1 MKLLLLSLALVFLP
15 LIATAHPHVWIETR
29 ADFVFDHGKFIG
41 MDIDWLFDDIF
52 SAAMIDDFDHGRK
65 GHFDDKDIAEL
76 KQQVLPGYADFAYF
90 THMRIDGKEVKIAHV
105 ENFTASLEKGQ
116 VRFKFRAL
124 LPVPPAPVD
133 PQKHK
138 IEAGLYDETFFVDLG
153 LSDKNPIGF
162 VGVPPGKCTD
172 TIAPDPAHNIYFD
185 QVTPEVIKLTCA
197 P

>member
-1 MKLLLLSLALVFLP
+1 MKIILFVLALVLLP
-15 LIATAHPHVWIETR
+15 LAAAAHPHVWIETR
-29 ADFVFDHGKFIG
+29 ADFVFDHDKFIG
-41 MDIDWLFDDIF
+41 VDVDWLFDEIF
-52 SAAMIDDFDHGRK
+52 SAAMVDDFDHGKK
-65 GHFDDKDIAEL
+65 GHFDDKDIADL

-90 THMRIDGKEVKIAHV
+90 THMRIDGKDVKIAKV

-138 IEAGLYDETFFVDLG
+138 IEVGLYDETFFVDLG

-162 VGVPPGKCTD
+162 VGVPPGKCSD
-172 TIAPDPAHNIYFD
+172 TIAPDQAHMIYFG